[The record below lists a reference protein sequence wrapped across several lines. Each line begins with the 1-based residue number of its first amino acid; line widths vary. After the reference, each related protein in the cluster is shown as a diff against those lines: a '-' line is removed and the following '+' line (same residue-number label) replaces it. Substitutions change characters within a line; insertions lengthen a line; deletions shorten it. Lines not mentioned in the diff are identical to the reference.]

1 MDGYIC
7 LFEAVAQF
15 DGAVEDGFVCRAVG
29 VNRVVAEALK
39 LVDGARFCRRGG
51 FGFRALDDGERLRV
65 DGVKEV
71 FGFHRVRLAEE
82 AVVVADFAVERVFGA
97 DPVDDAVGFVAFG
110 VFAEGVRVV
119 VTTQFGDVAVRVF
132 DDFVAGDDVAA
143 AQAHRLAGGEAFPF
157 FRRVFADVVALDVEG
172 VAEGDAAAALAFV
185 LRVVGELVVFFVV
198 IRQAGDGDFER
209 ADDGHAARGVFVQV
223 VADGAFEVFDGD
235 GAVGFADADF
245 AAEFAQRARRDAA
258 AAHAGD
264 GWHARVVPAVDVFFG
279 HELDEA
285 AFGEDGV
292 FEREAGEFDLL
303 RVAGGFKDVQYPVVE
318 RAVVF
323 EFEGAERVG
332 DVFQHVR
339 QAVGVVV
346 HGIDFP

>member
-1 MDGYIC
+1 M
-7 LFEAVAQF
+7 
-15 DGAVEDGFVCRAVG
+15 
-29 VNRVVAEALK
+29 
-39 LVDGARFCRRGG
+39 
-51 FGFRALDDGERLRV
+51 
-65 DGVKEV
+65 
-71 FGFHRVRLAEE
+71 
-82 AVVVADFAVERVFGA
+82 
-97 DPVDDAVGFVAFG
+97 P
-110 VFAEGVRVV
+110 
-119 VTTQFGDVAVRVF
+119 
-132 DDFVAGDDVAA
+132 
-143 AQAHRLAGGEAFPF
+143 
-157 FRRVFADVVALDVEG
+157 RVFADVVALDVEG
-172 VAEGDAAAALAFV
+172 VTEGDAAAALAFV
-185 LRVVGELVVFFVV
+185 LRVVGKVVVFFVV
-198 IRQAGDGDFER
+198 VRQAGESDFER

-245 AAEFAQRARRDAA
+245 AAEFAQRTCRDAT
-258 AAHAGD
+258 AAHARD
-264 GWHARVVPAVDVFFG
+264 GRHARVVPAVDVFFG

-303 RVAGGFKDVQYPVVE
+303 RVAGGFEDVQHPVVE